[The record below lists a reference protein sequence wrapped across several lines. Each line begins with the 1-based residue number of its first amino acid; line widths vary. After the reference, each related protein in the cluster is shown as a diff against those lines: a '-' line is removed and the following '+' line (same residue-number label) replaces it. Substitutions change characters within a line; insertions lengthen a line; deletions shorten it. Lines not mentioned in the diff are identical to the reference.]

1 MSNQWTLEDLYAGV
15 RRSWGVLAAI
25 VAAFVVVSVAA
36 WALLPQAYTATAQH
50 TVEPITALSSGSSFN
65 TVNMETER
73 LVATSAVVL
82 ERAAE
87 ALGEESGASVGALA
101 DATVVQV
108 PRGSQVLTFEVTTPS
123 PEQSAEWANA
133 VASAYGAHRSANARA
148 VVEQTT
154 ADLGQSI
161 ERLQAVYDSQPAGSD
176 AREATQLQL
185 DALLE
190 EQARL
195 QATSFFPGTLVTPAT
210 AVAESN
216 RPGNLVFIVG
226 GLFLGLIVGSIAAL
240 LVSRHR
246 RGSGVAYS
254 RDPGAASADS
264 EAGASPFDETPAD
277 GRRDDAFTGTGVRPG
292 AGHPRSLP
300 GVPVAELREGQPS

>member
-1 MSNQWTLEDLYAGV
+1 MLVAV
-15 RRSWGVLAAI
+15 
-25 VAAFVVVSVAA
+25 VAAFAVVAAVA
-36 WALLPQAYTATAQH
+36 WALFPQTYTATAQH

-73 LVATSAVVL
+73 LVATSAAVL

-87 ALGEESGASVGALA
+87 TLGEESGASVAALS

-108 PRGSQVLTFEVTTPS
+108 PRGSQVLTFDVTTSS

-133 VASAYGAHRSANARA
+133 VASAYGAHRSDNARA

-154 ADLGQSI
+154 AELGASI
-161 ERLQAVYDSQPAGSD
+161 QRLQSVYDAQPADSD
-176 AREATQLQL
+176 ARQATQLQL

-210 AVAESN
+210 VVTESN
-216 RPGNLVFIVG
+216 RPGNFVFVIG

-240 LVSRHR
+240 VVSRSR
-246 RGSGVAYS
+246 RGHAVAYR
-254 RDPGAASADS
+254 RDLDTERGITGADG
-264 EAGASPFDETPAD
+264 EAEAPPSGETPAV
-277 GRRDDAFTGTGVRPG
+277 GRPDEVSTA
-292 AGHPRSLP
+292 P
-300 GVPVAELREGQPS
+300 GVSSGRGFGKSPPVAVRDAGA